1 MKIEHI
7 IIFGLVITIGY
18 LFYIIMAPF
27 LPALFWGIVLT
38 ILFYPFY
45 EWIKERFHFRKI
57 TASLFTCAIITLGL
71 TLPLIFLA
79 AALVSEALSV
89 YGWIETYLQ
98 ESMARF
104 HGSPYFLPQYLT
116 KILSKY
122 IDVSHL
128 DIREIMLKSAQEA
141 SNFIVHSLGGVVT
154 NVTDFTLASILI
166 LFTMYYLFKEGDA
179 AVEQVK
185 ALLPLSKKDKDA
197 VFKKSRD
204 VIYATLYGGV
214 LVSVLQGLGG
224 GLIFWILG
232 IASPIFWGSAMAL
245 LAFLPVVGTPLV
257 WIPAAIYLFLKVS
270 YIKAAIL
277 VIVSVFLL
285 VFIDTFLKPMIVSG
299 RTEIHPL
306 LLLFSILGGMKVMG
320 FIGIIAG
327 PIILSLALTIIEIYK
342 AGYLD
347 KTV

>member
-1 MKIEHI
+1 LEVDVPNRRISLGMKQAESNPWDLVAAKYPKGMRITGKVKNVTDFGVFVGVEEGI
-7 IIFGLVITIGY
+7 DGLVHVSDLSWSKKTKNPLE
-18 LFYIIMAPF
+18 LFKKGQVVEAV
-27 LPALFWGIVLT
+27 VLN
-38 ILFYPFY
+38 IDR
-45 EWIKERFHFRKI
+45 ENERF
-57 TASLFTCAIITLGL
+57 
-71 TLPLIFLA
+71 
-79 AALVSEALSV
+79 
-89 YGWIETYLQ
+89 
-98 ESMARF
+98 
-104 HGSPYFLPQYLT
+104 
-116 KILSKY
+116 
-122 IDVSHL
+122 
-128 DIREIMLKSAQEA
+128 
-141 SNFIVHSLGGVVT
+141 SLGIKQLEKDPWFDVEQRYRLGMTVSGAVT